1 MPFYVFNMEGLASL
15 RVNSCS
21 VIENEAFAHTLAL
34 AVRYTRSKLPVEWR
48 PSLQFIRKHLLDRED
63 IEALRSPL
71 TGVWGTYKCFP
82 GGRKP
87 WV

>member
-1 MPFYVFNMEGLASL
+1 
-15 RVNSCS
+15 
-21 VIENEAFAHTLAL
+21 
-34 AVRYTRSKLPVEWR
+34 VRYTRSKLPVEWR